1 MWSSELKLILSC
13 TAIAIGMAN
22 IWRFPKVLYE
32 NGGGAFLM
40 AYMVALVAVG
50 YPLFYLELI
59 LGQYTRLG
67 PGAVTRCVPMARGVE
82 VCAGLLSLLMSSYL
96 QALLAQSLL
105 QLILAFTDFNLV
117 QLSGCHGFWEQ
128 QMETCFR
135 AERRVCGS
143 HYRVP
148 HPLRKGQRNR
158 SSLPLHVRPFKYDD
172 VVMDCVNV
180 TETMSEHFF
189 HTSVGLRSHR
199 QVWSVGGLHVELLLC
214 LALMWVLLFV
224 CLASGLPPVHHHS
237 AAHRFDD
244 AADDRDDLERRA
256 PPWASG
262 SCSFLAGGICFR
274 SRVVFMVTLLTLAAS
289 LMYAIIVF
297 SSLGSMALSLNIPV
311 KDVVHGGQGYST

>member
-224 CLASGLPPVHHHS
+224 WTRAVEQVLFTIGVSYGPVVTFGS
-237 AAHRFDD
+237 FCRRF
-244 AADDRDDLERRA
+244 ENVH
-256 PPWASG
+256 
-262 SCSFLAGGICFR
+262 
-274 SRVVFMVTLLTLAAS
+274 RVVFMVTLLTLAAS